1 MLKEFAMSSRIK
13 TGFTPEERMPA
24 NMPDDFAWL
33 KANRDALAEKYG
45 RCMIV
50 IYDKQVLGTGESY
63 AEALTNAESNLPA
76 SPEIITPIV
85 EPIGYPSF
93 RLRFVRN
100 TEGKA

>member
-1 MLKEFAMSSRIK
+1 MSSRIK

-24 NMPDDFAWL
+24 NMPADFAWL

-50 IYDKQVLGTGESY
+50 IYEKQVLGVGESY
-63 AEALTNAESNLPA
+63 ADALANAETNLPE

-93 RLRFVRN
+93 RFGLQRQM
-100 TEGKA
+100 KLD